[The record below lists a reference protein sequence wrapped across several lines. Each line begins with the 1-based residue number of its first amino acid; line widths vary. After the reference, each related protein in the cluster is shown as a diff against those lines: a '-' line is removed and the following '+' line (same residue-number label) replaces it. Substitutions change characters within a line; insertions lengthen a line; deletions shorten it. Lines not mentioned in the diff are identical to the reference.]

1 MNPTF
6 SIELAELA
14 KHLPL
19 RLQFGITK
27 HMRAFERAME
37 YEYLTITADGHLR
50 WSLEGATL
58 LTYFCG
64 KVWCGDRSKK
74 LHHKNAALWIQGNS
88 VFPDKDLVLLF
99 GQRALKQIR
108 HDRKEKVLPQFF
120 EMVDNLFVS
129 PS

>member
-1 MNPTF
+1 MKQRD
-6 SIELAELA
+6 ELAELV

-50 WSLEGATL
+50 WSLEGATM

-64 KVWCGDRSKK
+64 KVWCGDYSKRRPCRSGATWK
-74 LHHKNAALWIQGNS
+74 QGKA
-88 VFPDKDLVLLF
+88 VFPGADLSRLF
-99 GQRALKQIR
+99 EQKGLKQIR
-108 HDRKEKVLPQFF
+108 YDRKELTLPEFF
-120 EMVDNLFVS
+120 ERVDNLFVTV
-129 PS
+129 